1 MFVVYEQQLGIDV
14 NHLVDTC
21 GEIGTSITI
30 TNGSLQRIDKN
41 RVGCSMNPTIDSIM
55 KSNRGNILVAWIPHW
70 IQLNKFE
77 YAEKLLLEKKNIKN
91 ITNNLDVK
99 LITKAIDSYRETPVL
114 LVGATYG
121 PIYKLRSAGSLMIY
135 IYST

>member
-21 GEIGTSITI
+21 GEVGT
-30 TNGSLQRIDKN
+30 KN
-41 RVGCSMNPTIDSIM
+41 RVDCLINPTIDSIM
-55 KSNRGNILVAWIPHW
+55 EYNRGNILVAWMPHW

-77 YAEKLLLEKKNIKN
+77 HAEKLLLEKKNIKDV
-91 ITNNLDVK
+91 TNKLDMNLISK
-99 LITKAIDSYRETPVL
+99 LIDSYRETPVL

-121 PIYKLRSAGSLMIY
+121 HIYKLRAAGSLMIY
-135 IYST
+135 ICST